1 MSKNRKN
8 ELESEYRTGNKEAA
22 TVLEFDLYFQKLI
35 SKDDKIYPHHKA
47 PMRCFAESKGLMK
60 ATEAEFD
67 EIFKN
72 Y

>member
-8 ELESEYRTGNKEAA
+8 ELESEHRVNNKAE
-22 TVLEFDLYFQKLI
+22 VVMEFDLYFQKLI
-35 SKDDKIYPHHKA
+35 AKGDRIYPHHKA
-47 PMRCFAESKGLMK
+47 PMRCFAESKGLK
-60 ATEAEFD
+60 RATEAQFD